1 MKKIFFSIIL
11 FNFLFIAIAFSS
23 SDLEKNKFLKVLSSD
38 KNQIEIEYNNPTN
51 ETSFDYLIF
60 AFPTPEYKIEILA
73 YKSFLEKSGEEKRY
87 FEYSA
92 VDNNESNSRI
102 NATAPLDDKTINSI
116 IVLKGQGILRR
127 LHIYKLNI
135 TPRYNEPVEEKQY
148 KTLTY
153 LKFKILF
160 DNDKSLINV
169 TATKE
174 SVYFKKILEKCV
186 DNKLVFEK
194 FQDYSNT
201 ELKDIEIFPQV
212 LGSEYAE
219 KTFVKLTIN
228 KTGLYLISERDLIQA
243 GIDTSKIDIKTLQ
256 LFNQNREVSISVETQ
271 VDDCRI
277 NATATDEKFRIT
289 FLGRN
294 LAESTVNALNEDDR
308 RINATTTRDSQYS
321 DDNVYWLVWNVKEG
335 QRIVTSSETN
345 NIVSN
350 CIPTVEKKILKFALE
365 KKYNYENG
373 FFYWDEIDKNGRKIV
388 VNIPEI
394 MKGENSYKLRFKFN
408 RKDEYIYNK
417 LNNLLVLI
425 NGGIEPIKFTSNKV
439 DKSIFEFEVSAK
451 ILNKGA
457 NFFNLFIPLESKEIE
472 QKIFLEF
479 LEIEGD
485 FEFTAKDDSIKFVY
499 KNDPNQD
506 IIVSGFNYSPII
518 CYDVDTNEISN
529 FSDNSEKERV
539 KKWYED
545 IKLEIF
551 VASKGGPYYLNQQLF
566 INGKDILGKYFKSP
580 LRGYCLYVI
589 DKVTGE
595 IKDFDDFDTYGDEK
609 AFERLVEFV
618 DKISPE
624 NIVIGL
630 VMDEGSN
637 LLTESAVNALK
648 TLGVKEDI
656 RGKTASAHIFI
667 GQKGLKVGKALE
679 CFSQEGY
686 CILTFPLIG
695 DKGITLDKRRKNC
708 FIASNKVTLNPLSIE
723 VIDFPGRDTTLCI
736 SAKTQTDYLIITH
749 RKFMKGAERLAEVR
763 RNIGL
768 SAKVIDI
775 DTIYNCF
782 NNGIHSPYPLRDFL
796 RYAYI
801 NWEQPSITFVCLVGD
816 SNWDMKDKLHTGV
829 YSYLPSYTSS
839 MMKQENANDDWF
851 AKVESETDFP
861 DMIVGRI
868 PVEEDE
874 DLENY
879 IDKIEEYERADN
891 FGIWKERTLV
901 ITDNTFETN
910 GRELNDFIPEN
921 FVRRQVS
928 ISDYPT
934 EDNPRLLAANIKRK
948 KCEEA
953 KEDIIKKISEGN
965 LVVQYVGHGG
975 GTVWAHEDIFFATG
989 EKKRSDAEKLT
1000 NKGRYSFISNMSCLT
1015 GIFNFNIRPF
1025 NVTLSEA
1032 FLLKKD
1038 AGAIGLYSPSGKD
1051 SPSEHLKVSNYI
1063 YNGFFKEKL
1072 MYTGAA
1078 VYYGETKYR
1087 IREQGRSLPDEFNL
1101 IGDPA
1106 VILNIPTY
1114 QEEITIIPKSVDYR
1128 KTTKITVEA
1137 NLKNL
1142 RNNCRD
1148 AMHCVSTSITSVGN
1162 GFKPFPTKT
1171 CDINV
1176 APQNLKATLYF
1187 LNDKKD
1193 VFFKLDNL
1201 DISDG
1206 ELKKDIEI
1214 PANLYTASMQVNLY
1228 YYDKEKKIDGVGN
1241 SSIIFNLPVFSF
1253 SDNYSVVENQNIRTD
1268 VNRMSPNSGKDENLS
1283 DKITINILNNNCY
1296 DLKGIPLLYKL
1307 NDKDWQKVDTEQL
1320 GWSDIES
1327 VVIQDKL
1334 NEGLNELVVKA
1345 DESYTNLLMKKYEI
1359 IKNNLGGDEGQTIP
1373 VSPTNLNIKR
1383 GHVTSP
1389 ILKLDRNIEIVRVYK
1404 DKEIWFEDI
1413 KLKLYNLSN
1422 ADITN
1427 FNVLCSKN
1435 SDIDANRLP
1444 TNPTNSDIRRG
1455 YVTSP
1460 TPNYS
1465 IKKGDFVFINATVP
1479 FENGEK
1485 EAMLF
1490 IDVVQCHSEQS
1501 EESRSSV
1508 TNLGTDTSN
1517 SSPDLENLIMS
1528 ASLKIPLEMFDLR
1541 IVPNSLKVTN
1551 SGTDVNHLSPNL
1563 IEGHTIFFE
1572 FEVENLS
1579 SIPVNNVVLSVSYK
1593 GVNGVEN
1600 VIFSEYLVDRYN
1612 NISLKPKEKKKIKC
1626 RWDPFDNKGQ
1636 QTITVKINPNKQ
1648 MQEVDESNNTD
1659 SINIYVKAKAD
1670 LEILKSDLT
1679 LLEGKINSIKGE
1691 RTFSLILRNK
1701 GEVSAENIGFNVSQ
1715 LDQTLYE
1722 ENINK
1727 LEPGEKKEIKFKINV
1742 IPGIKLYIKVNEENT
1757 IDESDFSNNQISIN
1771 LEELMKKD

>member
-92 VDNNESNSRI
+92 VNNNESNSRI

-160 DNDKSLINV
+160 DNNKKWQNPENV
-169 TATKE
+169 KE

-186 DNKLVFEK
+186 DNNIVFEK

-201 ELKDIEIFPQV
+201 ELKDIKIFPRV

-228 KTGLYLISERDLIQA
+228 KTGLYSVSERDLIQA

-256 LFNQNREVSISVETQ
+256 LFNQNREVPISVETQ
-271 VDDCRI
+271 VDDRRI

-308 RINATTTRDSQYS
+308 RINATATRDSQYS

-335 QRIVTSSETN
+335 QRIVMSSETN
-345 NIVSN
+345 DIVSN

-373 FFYWDEIDKNGRKIV
+373 FFYWDEIDKNGKKIV
-388 VNIPEI
+388 LNIPEI
-394 MKGENSYKLRFKFN
+394 IKGENSYKVRFKFN

-417 LNNLLVLI
+417 LDNLLVII
-425 NGGIEPIKFTSNKV
+425 NGEIEPFKFTSNKV

-451 ILNKGA
+451 VLNNGA
-457 NFFNLFIPLESKEIE
+457 NFFYLFLPPESKESE
-472 QKIFLEF
+472 QKIFLES

-499 KNDPNQD
+499 KNVSNQN
-506 IIVSGFNYSPII
+506 IIVSGFNHSPII
-518 CYDVDTNEISN
+518 CYDVDTNEILN
-529 FSDNSEKERV
+529 FSDNSEKECL

-551 VASKGGPYYLNQQLF
+551 VASKGSPYYRNRQLF
-566 INGKDILGKYFKSP
+566 INGNDMYGKYLKSP
-580 LRGYCLYVI
+580 FRGYCLYVI

-609 AFERLVEFV
+609 ASERLVEFV

-637 LLTESAVNALK
+637 LLTEGAVNALK

-656 RGKTASAHIFI
+656 RGKINSAHIFI
-667 GQKGLKVGKALE
+667 GQKGLKVGEALE

-695 DKGITLDKRRKNC
+695 DKGIALDKRRKNC

-723 VIDFPGRDTTLCI
+723 VIDFPDRDTTLCI

-749 RKFMKGAERLAEVR
+749 HKFMKGAERLAEVR

-801 NWEQPSITFVCLVGD
+801 NWEQPSTTFVCLVGD

-901 ITDNTFETN
+901 VTDNTFETN

-953 KEDIIKKISEGN
+953 KEDIIKKLSEGN

-1142 RNNCRD
+1142 RNN
-1148 AMHCVSTSITSVGN
+1148 SGE
-1162 GFKPFPTKT
+1162 
-1171 CDINV
+1171 DINLL
-1176 APQNLKATLYF
+1176 PQNLKATLYF

-1206 ELKKDIEI
+1206 ELKRDIEI
-1214 PANLYTASMQVNLY
+1214 PANLYTGSMQVNLY

-1327 VVIQDKL
+1327 VLIRDKL

-1345 DESYTNLLMKKYEI
+1345 DESYTNLSTKRYEI
-1359 IKNNLGGDEGQTIP
+1359 IKNPDNVGTEHCS
-1373 VSPTNLNIKR
+1373 VPTNSIQ
-1383 GHVTSP
+1383 
-1389 ILKLDRNIEIVRVYK
+1389 LDRNYEIVRVYK
-1404 DKEIWFEDI
+1404 DKEKWFEDI

-1455 YVTSP
+1455 HVTSP

-1517 SSPDLENLIMS
+1517 PSPDLKNLIMS

-1551 SGTDVNHLSPNL
+1551 SRTDVNHLSPNL

-1593 GVNGVEN
+1593 GVNGVVN
-1600 VIFSEYLVDRYN
+1600 AIFSEYLVDRNN

-1659 SINIYVKAKAD
+1659 SINIYVKAKSD

-1679 LLEGKINSIKGE
+1679 LVKGEINNIKGE
-1691 RTFSLILRNK
+1691 RTFSLILSNK

-1715 LDQTLYE
+1715 FNQTLYE

-1742 IPGIKLYIKVNEENT
+1742 IPGITLYINVNEENT
-1757 IDESDFSNNQISIN
+1757 IDESNFSNNQISIN